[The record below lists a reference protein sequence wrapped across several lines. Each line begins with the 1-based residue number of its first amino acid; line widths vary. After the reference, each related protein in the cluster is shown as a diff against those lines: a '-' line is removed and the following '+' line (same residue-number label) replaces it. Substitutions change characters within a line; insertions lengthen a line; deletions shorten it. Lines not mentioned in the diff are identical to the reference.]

1 MTKEKYNLISR
12 SKEELIA
19 LIEELMNKLPE
30 KERIEFVS
38 KWISPKE
45 ALMEAAN
52 KAIEVWINFG
62 QMSSEGILDCF
73 KDNS

>member
-38 KWISPKE
+38 
-45 ALMEAAN
+45 
-52 KAIEVWINFG
+52 
-62 QMSSEGILDCF
+62 
-73 KDNS
+73 